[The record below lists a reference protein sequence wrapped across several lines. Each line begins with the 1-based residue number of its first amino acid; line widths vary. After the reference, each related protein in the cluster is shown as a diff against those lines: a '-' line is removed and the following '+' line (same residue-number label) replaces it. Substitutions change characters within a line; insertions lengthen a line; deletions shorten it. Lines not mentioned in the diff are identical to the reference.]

1 MLDTTKA
8 KWKAKS
14 EKTMT
19 KMVKI
24 GISEGLRGMGKLGRP
39 GLVPVGRYTVKITLD
54 RPGSKHPLTGVDVID
69 QLSHWAE
76 RNHKNIEILEADK
89 ELGIYRVKG
98 NVPDLMNYLNG
109 SVLDVDGEV
118 VLEEKFT
125 IKKGEFR
132 KMLQEELNGKGD
144 TLSEDGHVD
153 VPSARRKLR
162 TTMEDCADILMA
174 LDEHG
179 DSHLPSW
186 WMSKVVLAANYL
198 NSARDYLLHSGEPSG
213 QISEA
218 VMMPMGRLGHFEEEV
233 IDEARYGGPGE
244 MNKHGVFD
252 AGYLSQQIESEI
264 MDYIDNADRFAP
276 SDHLTSE
283 EVDAIIDAHTTAVE
297 LAVEPF
303 KPSRRS
309 RFYKESA
316 TRELSEISRDGELE
330 NIARILRRNRD
341 ARINLTGFSDRRG
354 DAGFNQQLSEHRVDA
369 VQALQ
374 TRANALIAYLDDVI
388 DYINDGGDSSEYL
401 YGEPD
406 RGAGRRR
413 Y

>member
-1 MLDTTKA
+1 
-8 KWKAKS
+8 
-14 EKTMT
+14 MT
-19 KMVKI
+19 KMLKI
-24 GISEGLRGMGKLGRP
+24 GISEGLRGVGKLGRP

-54 RPGSKHPLTGVDVID
+54 RLGAKHPLTGIDVMD

-76 RNHKNIEILEADK
+76 RNHKGIEVLEANK
-89 ELGIYRVKG
+89 ERGIYRVKG
-98 NVPDLMNYLNG
+98 DVADLMNFLKV
-109 SVLDVDGEV
+109 SASDVDGEV

-125 IKKGEFR
+125 MKKSEFR
-132 KMLQEELNGKGD
+132 KMLQEELDGKES

-153 VPSARRKLR
+153 APSARRKLR

-174 LDEHG
+174 LDEHS

-198 NSARDYLLHSGEPSG
+198 NSARDYLVHSGEPAG

-264 MDYIDNADRFAP
+264 MDYIDNADRDQRSTP

-283 EVDAIIDAHTTAVE
+283 EVNAIIAAHTDAVE
-297 LAVEPF
+297 LAIEPF

-309 RFYKESA
+309 PFYKESA
-316 TRELSEISRDGELE
+316 TRELSEISSDQEIKNIAREVTKLFDKDQPIPTAAKALDYYDLNLLYATQGELE
-330 NIARILRRNRD
+330 KETLTDRSSELIEYLEDI
-341 ARINLTGFSDRRG
+341 IN
-354 DAGFNQQLSEHRVDA
+354 
-369 VQALQ
+369 
-374 TRANALIAYLDDVI
+374 
-388 DYINDGGDSSEYL
+388 YINDGDSASGYL

>member
-1 MLDTTKA
+1 
-8 KWKAKS
+8 
-14 EKTMT
+14 MT

-54 RPGSKHPLTGVDVID
+54 RLGAKHPLTGIDVMD

-76 RNHKNIEILEADK
+76 RNHKGIEVLEANK
-89 ELGIYRVKG
+89 ERGIYRVKG
-98 NVPDLMNYLNG
+98 DVADLMRFLNN
-109 SVLDVDGEV
+109 SAIDVDGEV

-125 IKKGEFR
+125 MKKGEFR
-132 KMLQEELNGKGD
+132 KMLQEELDGIES

-153 VPSARRKLR
+153 APSARRKLR

-198 NSARDYLLHSGEPSG
+198 NSARDYLVHSGEPTG

-218 VMMPMGRLGHFEEEV
+218 AMMPMGRLGHFEEEV

-264 MDYIDNADRFAP
+264 QDYIENGTNRGSVGD
-276 SDHLTSE
+276 LTSE
-283 EVDAIIDAHTTAVE
+283 EVDAIIDAHTAAVE
-297 LAVEPF
+297 LAIKPF
-303 KPSRRS
+303 KPHPR
-309 RFYKESA
+309 A
-316 TRELSEISRDGELE
+316 TRELSEISSDQEIKNIAREVTMLFDKDQPIPTAAKALDYYDLNLLYATQGELE
-330 NIARILRRNRD
+330 KE
-341 ARINLTGFSDRRG
+341 TPSG
-354 DAGFNQQLSEHRVDA
+354 
-369 VQALQ
+369 
-374 TRANALIAYLDDVI
+374 RADALIEYLEDIINYV
-388 DYINDGGDSSEYL
+388 NDGDSASGYL